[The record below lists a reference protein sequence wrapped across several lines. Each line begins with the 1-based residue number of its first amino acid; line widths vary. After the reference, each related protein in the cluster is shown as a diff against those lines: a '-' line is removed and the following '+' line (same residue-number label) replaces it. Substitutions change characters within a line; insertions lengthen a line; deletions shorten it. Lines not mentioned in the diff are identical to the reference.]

1 MLSAGILR
9 LNKLG
14 NNVCQRTDED
24 QGQHNCKVFKEG
36 FSDEKIARI
45 DNSFDLASHYRN
57 ARLG

>member
-1 MLSAGILR
+1 MFANGL
-9 LNKLG
+9 
-14 NNVCQRTDED
+14 TED

-57 ARLG
+57 ARLGWRTNTSP